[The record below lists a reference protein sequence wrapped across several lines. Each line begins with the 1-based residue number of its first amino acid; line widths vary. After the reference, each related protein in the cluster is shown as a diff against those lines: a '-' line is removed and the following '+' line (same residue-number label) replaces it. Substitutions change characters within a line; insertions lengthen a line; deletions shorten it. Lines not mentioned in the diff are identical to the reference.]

1 MNVEITEII
10 QGSIIEILE
19 MNLGQA
25 DNRLVFSWRICSGN
39 TRFRMTFLNVSR
51 FRVGEMSSPLEIH
64 GFEMI
69 DHSQGGWEKDS
80 KYEIRDFE
88 ANRIHFFCEDF
99 RMVMDS
105 EDDASQ

>member
-1 MNVEITEII
+1 MNQEPAKIL
-10 QGSIIEILE
+10 QGSRIEILE

-39 TRFRMTFLNVSR
+39 MRFRMTFLNVSR

-69 DHSQGGWEKDS
+69 DHSHGGWEKDS

-99 RMVMDS
+99 RMVVDS
-105 EDDASQ
+105 EDEASQ